1 MLLAAIIWNTGNIVY
16 WFTGLQFAHLDW
28 CDYRHRFN
36 QHAVNRLISGATL
49 NLREVTK
56 IFSSLIVSPI
66 VGLVVAGGLIPA
78 APFLERDKK
87 AAVFHRIR
95 RIRKKK
101 GKRKPP
107 FWTRIALIVSAA
119 GVAFSHGAND
129 ERRDRPGDAGTGG
142 IALLVSS

>member
-1 MLLAAIIWNTGNIVY
+1 
-16 WFTGLQFAHLDW
+16 
-28 CDYRHRFN
+28 
-36 QHAVNRLISGATL
+36 L

-66 VGLVVAGGLIPA
+66 VGLVIAGGLI
-78 APFLERDKK
+78 FLLRRYWSGTKKRDRI
-87 AAVFHRIR
+87 HRIPEDR
-95 RIRKKK
+95 KKKK

-129 ERRDRPGDAGTGG
+129 GQKG
-142 IALLVSS
+142 IGLV